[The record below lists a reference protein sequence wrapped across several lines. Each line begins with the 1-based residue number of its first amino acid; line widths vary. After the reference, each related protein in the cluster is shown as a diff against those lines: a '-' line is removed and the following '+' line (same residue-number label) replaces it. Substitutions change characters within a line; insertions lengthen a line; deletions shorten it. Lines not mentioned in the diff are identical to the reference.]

1 MLRSALFYSITFL
14 ATVYYGGQVLIAAW
28 LGIPPVP
35 EGFYD
40 RSARKWARLLLRA
53 AGTPVVVRGLEH
65 VPPPPVV
72 FIANH
77 ASLFDILALVATLPG
92 TVRFVAKKELLGVP
106 VFGPAMK
113 AAGHIAID
121 RQNRQAAFDAY
132 DSAAAIIKSGTSAV
146 VFPEGTRSR
155 TGELM
160 EFKKGPFVLAI
171 AAQVP
176 IVPMWIANT
185 FDILPKGGRALH
197 RHAIPLCYGPPIP
210 TSGSSYDDRFALLE
224 RTRAAMLEL
233 KSRVDAEL
241 TDRIGSRA

>member
-1 MLRSALFYSITFL
+1 MLRTALFFSTVVL
-14 ATVYYGGQVLIAAW
+14 ATLYYGMQVLIAAW
-28 LGIPPVP
+28 LGMRP
-35 EGFYD
+35 EPQGFYD
-40 RSARKWARLLLRA
+40 RTARKWSRLLLRA

-65 VPPPPVV
+65 LPPPPVV
-72 FIANH
+72 YVANH
-77 ASLFDILALVATLPG
+77 ASMFDILALVATVPG
-92 TVRFVAKKELLGVP
+92 TVRFVAKKELLRVP
-106 VFGPAMK
+106 LFGPAMK

-121 RQNRQAAFDAY
+121 RQNRQAAFEAY
-132 DSAAAIIKSGTSAV
+132 DTAAAIIRSGISAV

-185 FDILPKGGRALH
+185 FDILPKGSRMLR
-197 RHAIPLCYGPPIP
+197 RHPIPLCYGPPIA
-210 TSGSSYDDRFALLE
+210 TEGLVYDDRFALLE
-224 RTRAAMLEL
+224 RTRAAMIDL
-233 KSRVDAEL
+233 KSRVDSEL